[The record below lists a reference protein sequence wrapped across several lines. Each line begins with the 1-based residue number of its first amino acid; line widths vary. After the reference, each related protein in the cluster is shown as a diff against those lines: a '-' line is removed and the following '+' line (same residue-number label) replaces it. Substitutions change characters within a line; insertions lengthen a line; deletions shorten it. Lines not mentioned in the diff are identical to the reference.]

1 MPNIFYKERNTLVSK
16 KNNYFHIAFNLI
28 ILLLQISILSCII
41 NLIMQQISIQNVEKI
56 LFLGDT
62 KFFGYIRLLYESSGI
77 LNTITITSLSLIIVL
92 LFIEIALRI
101 IKDSPINLLVSIYKT
116 LRMRWF
122 IYKVN
127 NNTLEQNKFTI
138 YNNAVSHCTV
148 NVQNQSIKVALRLP
162 ANVDSVKLYKQAEP
176 IIFEEV
182 VNNNPNYYF
191 SSPMRNG
198 RWMQIF
204 GSKR

>member
-1 MPNIFYKERNTLVSK
+1 
-16 KNNYFHIAFNLI
+16 
-28 ILLLQISILSCII
+28 
-41 NLIMQQISIQNVEKI
+41 
-56 LFLGDT
+56 
-62 KFFGYIRLLYESSGI
+62 
-77 LNTITITSLSLIIVL
+77 
-92 LFIEIALRI
+92 
-101 IKDSPINLLVSIYKT
+101 
-116 LRMRWF
+116 MRWF
-122 IYKVN
+122 VYKIN
-127 NNTLEQNKFTI
+127 NDTLEQNKFTI
-138 YNNAVSHCTV
+138 YNNVVSHCTV
-148 NVQNQSIKVALRLP
+148 NVQNQSIIVSLRLP

>member
-1 MPNIFYKERNTLVSK
+1 
-16 KNNYFHIAFNLI
+16 
-28 ILLLQISILSCII
+28 
-41 NLIMQQISIQNVEKI
+41 MQQISIQNVEKI

>member
-1 MPNIFYKERNTLVSK
+1 MPK

-28 ILLLQISILSCII
+28 ILLLQISIISFII
-41 NLIMQQISIQNVEKI
+41 NLIMQKISIQNVEKF

-62 KFFGYIRLLYESSGI
+62 NFFGYIKLLYESSGI
-77 LNTITITSLSLIIVL
+77 LNTITITSVSLIIVL
-92 LFIEIALRI
+92 LLIEIALRI

-116 LRMRWF
+116 IRMRWF
-122 IYKVN
+122 VYKIN
-127 NNTLEQNKFTI
+127 NDTLEQNKFTI
-138 YNNAVSHCTV
+138 YNNVVSHCTV
-148 NVQNQSIKVALRLP
+148 NVQNQSIKIALRLP
-162 ANVDSVKLYKQAEP
+162 VNVDSVKLYKQAEP
-176 IIFEEV
+176 IIFEEI

-191 SSPMRNG
+191 SSPMRVG

>member
-1 MPNIFYKERNTLVSK
+1 MPK

-28 ILLLQISILSCII
+28 ILLLQISIISFII
-41 NLIMQQISIQNVEKI
+41 NLIMQKISIQNVEKF

-62 KFFGYIRLLYESSGI
+62 NFFGYIKLLYESSGI
-77 LNTITITSLSLIIVL
+77 LNTITITSVSLIIVL
-92 LFIEIALRI
+92 LLIEIALRI

-116 LRMRWF
+116 IRMRWF
-122 IYKVN
+122 VYKIN
-127 NNTLEQNKFTI
+127 NDTLEQNKFTI

>member
-1 MPNIFYKERNTLVSK
+1 
-16 KNNYFHIAFNLI
+16 
-28 ILLLQISILSCII
+28 
-41 NLIMQQISIQNVEKI
+41 MQKISIQNVEKF

-62 KFFGYIRLLYESSGI
+62 NFFGYIKLLYESSGI
-77 LNTITITSLSLIIVL
+77 LNTITITSVSLIIVL
-92 LFIEIALRI
+92 LLIEIALRI

-116 LRMRWF
+116 IRMRWF
-122 IYKVN
+122 VYKIN
-127 NNTLEQNKFTI
+127 NDTLEQNKFTI
-138 YNNAVSHCTV
+138 YNNVVSHCTV
-148 NVQNQSIKVALRLP
+148 NVQNQSIIVSLRLP

>member
-1 MPNIFYKERNTLVSK
+1 MPK

-28 ILLLQISILSCII
+28 ILLLQISIISFII
-41 NLIMQQISIQNVEKI
+41 NLIMQKISIQNVEKF

-62 KFFGYIRLLYESSGI
+62 NFFGYIKLLYESSGI
-77 LNTITITSLSLIIVL
+77 LNTITITSVSLIIVL
-92 LFIEIALRI
+92 LLIEIALRI

-116 LRMRWF
+116 IRMRWF
-122 IYKVN
+122 VYKIN
-127 NNTLEQNKFTI
+127 NDTLEQNKFTI
-138 YNNAVSHCTV
+138 YNNVVSHCTV
-148 NVQNQSIKVALRLP
+148 NVQNQSIIVSLRLP

>member
-1 MPNIFYKERNTLVSK
+1 
-16 KNNYFHIAFNLI
+16 
-28 ILLLQISILSCII
+28 
-41 NLIMQQISIQNVEKI
+41 
-56 LFLGDT
+56 
-62 KFFGYIRLLYESSGI
+62 
-77 LNTITITSLSLIIVL
+77 
-92 LFIEIALRI
+92 
-101 IKDSPINLLVSIYKT
+101 
-116 LRMRWF
+116 MRWF

-127 NNTLEQNKFTI
+127 DDALEQNKFTR

-148 NVQNQSIKVALRLP
+148 NVQNQSIIVSLRLP
-162 ANVDSVKLYKQAEP
+162 VNIDSVKLYKQAEP
-176 IIFEEV
+176 FIFEEV

>member
-1 MPNIFYKERNTLVSK
+1 
-16 KNNYFHIAFNLI
+16 
-28 ILLLQISILSCII
+28 
-41 NLIMQQISIQNVEKI
+41 MQKISIQNVEKF

-62 KFFGYIRLLYESSGI
+62 NFFGYIKLLYESSGI

-116 LRMRWF
+116 IRMRWF
-122 IYKVN
+122 VYKIN
-127 NNTLEQNKFTI
+127 NDTLEQNKFTI
-138 YNNAVSHCTV
+138 YNNVVSHCTV
-148 NVQNQSIKVALRLP
+148 NVQNQSIIVSLRLP
-162 ANVDSVKLYKQAEP
+162 VNADSVKLYKQAGP
-176 IIFEEV
+176 TIFEEI

-191 SSPMRNG
+191 SSPMRVG
-198 RWMQIF
+198 RWMQII

>member
-1 MPNIFYKERNTLVSK
+1 MLK

-28 ILLLQISILSCII
+28 IFLLQIWILSCII
-41 NLIMQQISIQNVEKI
+41 NLMMQQINIQNVEKF
-56 LFLGDT
+56 LFLGNT
-62 KFFGYIRLLYESSGI
+62 KFFDYIRLLYESSGI
-77 LNTITITSLSLIIVL
+77 LNTITITSVSLIIVL
-92 LFIEIALRI
+92 LLIEIALRI

-116 LRMRWF
+116 IRMRWF
-122 IYKVN
+122 VYKIN
-127 NNTLEQNKFTI
+127 NDTLEQNKFTI
-138 YNNAVSHCTV
+138 YNNVVSHCTV
-148 NVQNQSIKVALRLP
+148 NVQNQSIIVSLRLP

>member
-1 MPNIFYKERNTLVSK
+1 M
-16 KNNYFHIAFNLI
+16 
-28 ILLLQISILSCII
+28 
-41 NLIMQQISIQNVEKI
+41 MQQINIQNVEKF
-56 LFLGDT
+56 LFLGNT
-62 KFFGYIRLLYESSGI
+62 KFFDYIRLLYESSGI
-77 LNTITITSLSLIIVL
+77 LNTITITSVSLIIVL
-92 LFIEIALRI
+92 LLIEIALRI

-116 LRMRWF
+116 IRMRWF
-122 IYKVN
+122 VYKIN
-127 NNTLEQNKFTI
+127 NDTLEQNKFTI
-138 YNNAVSHCTV
+138 YNNVVSHCTV
-148 NVQNQSIKVALRLP
+148 NVQNQSIIVSLRLP